1 MKDVIFQGSRN
12 RPPSGMAEV
21 VMHLVRDEL
30 DVPEP
35 DIDDIDSTLEKIDDQ
50 LAVAPSETITETT
63 ETTEATEA
71 RRLRTNG
78 TGGVE
83 IWHWN
88 LRRARP

>member
-35 DIDDIDSTLEKIDDQ
+35 DIDDISTLEKIDDQ
-50 LAVAPSETITETT
+50 LAVAPAETITETT
-63 ETTEATEA
+63 EATEPRKP

-78 TGGVE
+78 IKYAE
-83 IWHWN
+83 IWRLN
-88 LRRARP
+88 LRRGRP